1 MSKGFKLVLGAVLLA
16 AIAFPAA
23 VSAKPE
29 AKPELSSTMKTK
41 EMFAAKPEA
50 KPEVA

>member
-16 AIAFPAA
+16 AITFPAA

-29 AKPELSSTMKTK
+29 AKPEASIMKTK
-41 EMFAAKPEA
+41 AMFAAKPEA
-50 KPEVA
+50 KPEVT